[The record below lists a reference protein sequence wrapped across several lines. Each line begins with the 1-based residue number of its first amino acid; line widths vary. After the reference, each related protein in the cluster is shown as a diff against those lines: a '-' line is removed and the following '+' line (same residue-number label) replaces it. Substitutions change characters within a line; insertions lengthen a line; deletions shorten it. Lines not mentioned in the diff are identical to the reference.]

1 MRSHSEDI
9 ASFFLQSTP
18 PEGSSASSTVSCP
31 EGGSADDEGSR
42 EGEEDAAEREREGRR
57 DLTVGVVQSFL
68 HSDAVTTPRTR
79 KRVESF
85 KQGLAAR
92 RIQRTWKHFY
102 EEVQIVLSFYS
113 DTIGKS
119 AVSVACCTLYH
130 LLGHL

>member
-1 MRSHSEDI
+1 MRSHSEDF

-68 HSDAVTTPRTR
+68 HSDAVTTPRTW

-102 EEVQIVLSFYS
+102 EEVQSILFELTQLENHYCFV
-113 DTIGKS
+113 T
-119 AVSVACCTLYH
+119 
-130 LLGHL
+130 

>member
-57 DLTVGVVQSFL
+57 CDLTVGVVQSFL

-102 EEVQIVLSFYS
+102 EEVQMILFTVTQVENRLS
-113 DTIGKS
+113 
-119 AVSVACCTLYH
+119 V
-130 LLGHL
+130 

>member
-1 MRSHSEDI
+1 MKFYSENI
-9 ASFFLQSTP
+9 GFFFQSTP

-42 EGEEDAAEREREGRR
+42 EGEEDAAEREREGRS

-102 EEVQIVLSFYS
+102 EEVQIILFYS
-113 DTIGKS
+113 DTIF
-119 AVSVACCTLYH
+119 
-130 LLGHL
+130 

>member
-1 MRSHSEDI
+1 MKWRDLHCQRAPKYLLI
-9 ASFFLQSTP
+9 ISFQSPP

-42 EGEEDAAEREREGRR
+42 EGEEDDEREGR
-57 DLTVGVVQSFL
+57 DLTVGVVQNFL
-68 HSDAVTTPRTR
+68 NSDQITTPRTR

-102 EEVQIVLSFYS
+102 EEVVLLHLFL
-113 DTIGKS
+113 
-119 AVSVACCTLYH
+119 VSWTTLT
-130 LLGHL
+130 

>member
-1 MRSHSEDI
+1 MISDSKKLFP
-9 ASFFLQSTP
+9 SLQSTP

-42 EGEEDAAEREREGRR
+42 EGEEEDEREGRE
-57 DLTVGVVQSFL
+57 DLTVGVVQNFL
-68 HSDAVTTPRTR
+68 NSDQIPATPRTR

-102 EEVQIVLSFYS
+102 EEVR
-113 DTIGKS
+113 TG
-119 AVSVACCTLYH
+119 
-130 LLGHL
+130 